1 MKLGLQISS
10 FTWPGGDAAI
20 GETLAHICRT
30 ADDAGFDSIWVMD
43 HLFQIRSVGEVEEP
57 MLEGTTALGFMAAHT
72 SRARLG
78 LMVGAAPYR
87 FPGVWIKSVTTL
99 DVLSGG
105 RAWFGIGAAWNVEE
119 SRSLGIPFPDLPDRF
134 ALLADTLQLAHLAFS
149 GQRGSETAFSGR
161 RVRAGRILN
170 SPQAISRPRVPIMVG
185 GGGERSTLRLVA
197 RYADACNVFG
207 GPDMLLH
214 KYEVLR
220 EHCSDVGRDYAE
232 IEKTNLSTISI
243 TPDGSR
249 GSLTPSAFV
258 ERLGNWAE
266 AGSQHTIVAVRGV
279 ADVSKL
285 ELIGRD
291 VIPQIRS
298 LGEPSPLDRWQTT
311 ATP

>member
-20 GETLAHICRT
+20 GETLARVCQT
-30 ADDAGFDSIWVMD
+30 ADEAGFDSIWVMD
-43 HLFQIRSVGEVEEP
+43 HLFQIRSVGDVEEP

-72 SRARLG
+72 KRARLG

-87 FPGVWIKSVTTL
+87 YPGLWIKSVTTL

-105 RAWFGIGAAWNVEE
+105 RAWLGIGAAWNVEE

-134 ALLADTLQLAHLAFS
+134 ALLADTLQMAHLAFT
-149 GQRGSETAFSGR
+149 GERGSEEAYSGR
-161 RVRAGRILN
+161 RIRAGRMLN
-170 SPQAISRPRVPIMVG
+170 SPQALSKPRIPIMVG

-214 KYEVLR
+214 KFQVLR
-220 EHCSDVGRDYAE
+220 EHCEDVGRDYNE
-232 IEKTNLSTISI
+232 IERTNLNTISI
-243 TPDGSR
+243 TPDGR
-249 GSLTPSAFV
+249 KGSLTPAAFV
-258 ERLGNWAE
+258 DRLGNWAE
-266 AGSQHTIVAVRGV
+266 AGSHHTIVAVRGV
-279 ADVSKL
+279 SDVSKL

-298 LGEPSPLDRWQTT
+298 MGEPSPL
-311 ATP
+311 A